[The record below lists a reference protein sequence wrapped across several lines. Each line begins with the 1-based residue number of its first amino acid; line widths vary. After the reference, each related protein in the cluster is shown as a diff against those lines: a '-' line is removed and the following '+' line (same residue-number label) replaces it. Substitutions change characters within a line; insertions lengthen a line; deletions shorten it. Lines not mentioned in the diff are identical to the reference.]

1 MLRHLIF
8 LIIVALSYCSKTFV
22 MSEARTQTKYEEVT
36 SPQRVELS
44 TFTFLP
50 GSTLFPPLAAHYLES
65 RVGLRKEIG
74 SSRMKLD
81 VGSMLDLLE
90 YTIPGDNSKKLRL
103 GIEFFTYALTTSA
116 RGLRL
121 QVDAVD
127 GIFGGHVL
135 YNAAGKRSAFSVRLR
150 ILHLSAHFVDG
161 HFDSASDQ
169 WKDGRNPVPF
179 TKDFGELLGVYEF
192 RPSGTDIWLLAYS
205 GFSYATLIRP
215 TDIRRFA
222 TVHGIQIRTADEFSR
237 MFDKPFILFAADHLT
252 LLGIPEYIGTNN
264 LEFGVKFGRWS
275 ESGIRIYLSYFR
287 GLDIF
292 SQYYDVRRNEWGVG
306 FTFDFW

>member
-36 SPQRVELS
+36 SP
-44 TFTFLP
+44 FTFLP
-50 GSTLFPPLAAHYLES
+50 GSTLFPPLAADYLEP

-103 GIEFFTYALTTSA
+103 GIEFFTYALTTSV

-135 YNAAGKRSAFSVRLR
+135 YDAAGERSAFSVRLR

-169 WKDGRNPVPF
+169 WNDGRNPVPF
-179 TKDFGELLGVYEF
+179 TKDFGELLGAYEF
-192 RPSGTDIWLLAYS
+192 RLSGTNIWLLAYS

-222 TVHGIQIRTADEFSR
+222 IVHGIQIRTADEFSHI
-237 MFDKPFILFAADHLT
+237 FDKPFILYAADHLT
-252 LLGIPEYIGTNN
+252 LVGIPEYIGTNN
-264 LEFGVKFGRWS
+264 LEFGMKFGRWS
-275 ESGIRIYLSYFR
+275 ESGIRIYLSYFK

-306 FTFDFW
+306 FAFDFW